1 MEPRLFENIPPSLK
15 QLSKTPQLLTLIST
29 SMLDFVLFEGSLQG
43 SRVEFEVHVLVCGTQ
58 TLNELL
64 LSE

>member
-1 MEPRLFENIPPSLK
+1 ML
-15 QLSKTPQLLTLIST
+15 TPIST
-29 SMLDFVLFEGSLQG
+29 SILDFVLFEGSLQG